1 MWFSFPLFIMENK
14 WLVCF
19 FLFNSQLFSSSIPSS
34 TLKDFSNFAL
44 SCQCSKIS
52 VIQYSGLAETS
63 IAPSQAV
70 TVCLAQSCIEPHGQ
84 DWGPRGKGR
93 NILCMC
99 SNLIELSWEK
109 YHSNE
114 RIKPHSEIHLS
125 GWIIFCPSPQ
135 EIWHFSLCHPLCLKT
150 LNGPLLSKG

>member
-14 WLVCF
+14 CLVFF
-19 FLFNSQLFSSSIPSS
+19 FLFHSQLSSSSLPLSK
-34 TLKDFSNFAL
+34 LKDFSNFAL
-44 SCQCSKIS
+44 SCHCSKIS
-52 VIQYSGLAETS
+52 VIHYSGLAETS
-63 IAPSQAV
+63 IALSRAV
-70 TVCLAQSCIEPHGQ
+70 TFCLAHSSIEPHGQ

-99 SNLIELSWEK
+99 SSLTELTWWK
-109 YHSNE
+109 FHSNE

-125 GWIIFCPSPQ
+125 GWIIFCPSPW